1 MASGVTAAMES
12 EDPTAHHPGFSNDKY
27 SMLIVIGALY
37 RPHILDYI
45 VVEIER
51 GIYFKC
57 WISINY
63 NNSVNPRCHSL
74 III

>member
-12 EDPTAHHPGFSNDKY
+12 EDLTAHPGFSNDKY

-51 GIYFKC
+51 GIHF
-57 WISINY
+57 
-63 NNSVNPRCHSL
+63 
-74 III
+74 